1 MQGME
6 TDNMLWQDNAGKGM
20 GHVFLVGAGP
30 GRRDLITVQGL
41 ELLRGCDVVVYD
53 RLSGEELL
61 GEVKDGCEQIDVG
74 KGAGHGAR
82 QDEINELLV
91 RKAKEGLQVVRLKG
105 GDPFVF
111 GRGGEEAEYLLAARV
126 PFTVVPGVSSAVAV
140 PELAGIPVTHRN
152 MSRSFHV
159 ITGHTTDR
167 TREGREAY
175 LRSQIAGLRDT
186 EGTLVFLMGLS
197 SLERI
202 CSLLMEYGRPP
213 SLPAAIIGN
222 GHRYNECLVRG
233 TLSDIGEKVR
243 REGLVSPAV
252 ILVGE
257 TAGLSLRCES
267 SLPLSGVRIGMV
279 GTGKLTRK
287 LGSLLRGTGAETLW
301 VQGVFTHSRAGA
313 IRLEEVSACTWIVFT
328 SAVGVDVFFR
338 QWSDERRDMRTL
350 SGIRMAVIGSGTAAA
365 LEARGIYP
373 DFMPQVYTAEDL
385 AKGLVEQLDQ
395 GRDRVILWQAR
406 EGNPVLEETLKKA
419 DISVVRVE
427 AYETKAGPCR
437 PMKEVTTLSYLTFA
451 SSFGVAA
458 FCRENPHMF
467 ETETFKHISVFAIGT
482 RTAEALARAGCRHCQ
497 VARTFTAEGLAEAIL
512 EDYTGRKDGRI

>member
-1 MQGME
+1 ME
-6 TDNMLWQDNAGKGM
+6 TDTRLWQDDAGKGM

-30 GRRDLITVQGL
+30 GRRDLITVKGL

-74 KGAGHGAR
+74 KGAGHGG
-82 QDEINELLV
+82 QQEEINRILV
-91 RKAKEGLQVVRLKG
+91 QKAKAGLQVVRLKG

-111 GRGGEEAEYLLAARV
+111 GRGGEEAEYLLAARI
-126 PFTVVPGVSSAVAV
+126 PFTIVPGVTSAIAV

-159 ITGHTTDR
+159 ITGHTADR
-167 TREGREAY
+167 TLEGKEAY
-175 LRSQIAGLRDT
+175 LRRQIAGLGET

-213 SLPAAIIGN
+213 SLPAAVIANGN
-222 GHRYNECLVRG
+222 RYNERLIRG
-233 TLSDIGEKVR
+233 TLWDIGEKVR
-243 REGLVSPAV
+243 REGLVSPVV

-257 TAGLSLRCES
+257 TARLSLRCES
-267 SLPLSGVRIGMV
+267 ALPLAGVRVGMV
-279 GTGKLTRK
+279 GTRKLTGKL
-287 LGSLLRGTGAETLW
+287 GGLLRKAGAETLW
-301 VQGVFTHSRAGA
+301 VQALFTRQQAGA
-313 IRLEEVSACTWIVFT
+313 DSLKEVSACTWIVFT

-338 QWSDERRDMRTL
+338 QWSDGRRDVRAL
-350 SGIRMAVIGSGTAAA
+350 ARIRVAVIGSGTAAA
-365 LEARGIYP
+365 LEERGMYP

-385 AKGLVEQLDQ
+385 AKGLAGQLDP
-395 GRDRVILWQAR
+395 GRDRVMLWQAR
-406 EGNPVLEETLKKA
+406 EGNPVLEEILEKA
-419 DISVVRVE
+419 GVPVVRVE
-427 AYETKAGPCR
+427 AYETQAGPCR
-437 PMKEVTTLSYLTFA
+437 PMEEVATLSCLTFA
-451 SSFGVAA
+451 SSLGVAA

-482 RTAEALARAGCRHCQ
+482 RTAAALTRAGCRHCR
-497 VARTFTAEGLAEAIL
+497 VARTFTAEGLTEAIL
-512 EDYTGRKDGRI
+512 ADYTGRKDGRI